1 MRAHVKAPRK
11 QLLSASGIALA
22 TALAASGSVAQAQSF
37 QATPTSTFGS
47 VSINTG
53 SGTTDIVVSSP
64 SAVIN
69 WTPNDTAATGGPI
82 IFQSAGT
89 TATFT
94 NNPASNGDFA
104 VLNRIIPSGSTRA
117 IQFDGT
123 VVSRL
128 QSAAGGSAPGGTV
141 FFYSPG
147 GILIG
152 ASSVFDVGNLVLTTS
167 DLNYSTTDGSFD
179 TSGAYVFQPVS
190 VAGSQIVVS
199 AGAQL
204 GATTDGSYIAMVAPS
219 VTNNG
224 TITVNGSAALV
235 AADAATITFSP
246 NGLFD
251 IQVDSG
257 TSATGTVASNNG
269 TITGPA
275 ASNPDFFHRI
285 YMVAVPKNDA
295 ITMAIGAGSSLGF
308 DIAGAADVIGN
319 TVVLSAGNDVAG
331 GSAQSFA
338 SSGGGTGLANISGGD
353 ADFTSNLEARLTG
366 QFQLGSGSSA
376 GLDFA
381 SNVFA
386 SSTGGDVS
394 VFANAGGQV
403 SFGANVE
410 FHADRS
416 GSSASVLAVGG
427 SAHLYATD
435 GGTID
440 VTGDVHL
447 SANGFGAPAISPD
460 TNAGD
465 AQGGFAKIQSNNG
478 GQIDITGN
486 VQLDAIGFGGQAQS
500 VGTGAGTGT
509 GGTAWILSTG
519 TGGSQVNIQG
529 TALLD
534 ATGRGYDGAGCV
546 TCALDG
552 GSAQGG
558 LAAIRANGDSTIA
571 IGAASALSAR
581 AQAGSSA
588 SGAGGNA
595 TGGLISVYA
604 LDTASLSL
612 QALDGF
618 ADAIGGDGAT
628 VGGSALGGNVS
639 VYTIA
644 TSGSGLVINGLAR
657 FDASAFG
664 SNGFGSVG
672 SSGSASGGSV
682 NLFANTTSIT
692 ITGALDVTA
701 NASGASGTGL
711 TTPATGGFV
720 TAEARNGATLSASSG
735 ISLTANATGAVAGD
749 TADAGDAT
757 GGTVDVFANGGTI
770 QTTDLF
776 MSANGSGGAQFG
788 SGASGDG
795 TGGLARLRVSTGG
808 SLAASGDIAVAA
820 TGRGGDAS
828 DGTGAGGTGTGT
840 GGTARIAMTGGQL
853 SAGGS
858 FSFVAEGY
866 GGPGMIAGFGQGGL
880 VDIGIADATFATSGI
895 SYIGAIGSG
904 GDVFGFAS
912 GGSAGGATGGA
923 ISFNAN
929 RSTVHLSQTGSI
941 TFEATG
947 YAGSGR
953 SSADGQGGTIT
964 FTAGSSTVDSFD
976 GLNLFSEG
984 VGSDGQSGG
993 NGGTGRGGTISLNA
1007 NASLTAPTL
1016 ITAPTVSISTTGRGG
1031 TGGTGE
1037 PIGEVGGDGGLGQGG
1052 TINLNAAVDG
1062 GLISTGQLNANA
1074 SGVGGNG
1081 ALGTMNSPTG
1091 DRGGNGGAAL
1101 GGQINLNSF
1110 AASGGSG
1117 AGGYELG
1124 FVIINAGALG
1134 GAGGD
1139 GGEGPT
1145 PGVGGNGGSA
1155 TGGTI
1160 NLLFDRGG
1168 SLLSSTDG
1176 FNALADA
1183 TGGNSGTCGVTCS
1196 AAGGTAVGGSINLG
1210 SNGATTGNEVSFTAG
1225 LNLSAFGSGGGSSG
1239 GAGGNGT
1246 GGNIAVRLGS
1256 GLSFAA
1262 DDVTISAT
1270 GEGGD
1275 QFTSLSGGNGAGGNA
1290 SFTASGT
1297 STAGISGTLAI
1308 YSDGTGGAGRDV
1320 GANGGNGT
1328 GGTSRLYSDGGS
1340 ITIDGG
1346 ATIEASGFGGA
1357 GYLNGPSGLG
1367 GAGTGGTALLTV
1379 GTPDDLGNNGS
1390 IDIGGFTF
1398 VTSEGT
1404 GGDSFAGGVGTGGFV
1419 GISARQGTLVLG
1431 QTFATAD
1438 GFGGFGQFG
1447 GAGGAAQGGEVEVF
1461 ANSAL
1466 EGASSVTISNLVADS
1481 SAFGG
1486 FGGLASSPTGN
1497 GGAGGDATGGTALIF
1512 GTAGN
1517 GQLQINSVNVSA
1529 GGFGGGGGDGLNG
1542 GAGGTG
1548 AGGRVQLGTASG
1560 LATGAINSG
1569 SATFGSVL
1577 TSASG
1582 VGGDGGAGDLSF
1594 GTGGSGALGA
1604 AGGSTLLVR
1613 GSQVTITGSGS
1624 FNAHGTGGN
1633 GGDGATAGSSGNA
1646 TVGTNVATDRVS
1658 GAALVVT
1665 HRFQQPGQ
1673 LGSLTAGDLS
1683 FSAIAVGGTGAT
1695 SGTGTIIGD
1704 AIDMEMNGGSLTG
1717 TNASFVAI
1725 ADNVAAGA
1733 LADYV
1738 SLTNSTADLSGSLF
1752 LSTPNAFSILLD
1764 QSTLTAA
1771 NVAIDAGNWVLPG
1784 TAPASVGTLTGTN
1797 SLSLSSGQDIVG
1809 YANLSTQG
1817 SLTLQALG
1825 RIDLGALFAVGAIDV
1840 TAGGAISLG
1849 DLTSS
1854 DSIDLETLGVTVT
1867 GNMTAATSV
1876 TVQSAGSVTT
1886 GNISA
1891 GTGTPNGSNG
1901 DLYSVGITSGGSVQT
1916 GSIFAASDAGISAVG
1931 SVTTGFVRAYDTLLL
1946 AGTGVTIDS
1955 LSIVNRTL
1963 IANASMAA
1971 LGQTA
1976 NGFDKELVFATAPV
1990 AVGGAVRITN
2000 SSGSG
2005 SLTAGV
2011 GGDLTTGNLSVSNS
2025 LRLSAG
2031 GSLTVGQVSAGSG
2044 TPTASGA
2051 GLISIAADGNVST
2064 GNLTSSGDVRVASGG
2079 GLGTGTVV
2087 GYDVLLGSVGD
2098 LSITGLNVVNRVLIA
2113 NSSMQAL
2120 GQTTNGFDKELVFGA
2135 TPVALTGAVT
2145 ISNNSS
2151 VGSLRIAAGTGVTT
2165 GNVFS
2170 GGRIGITANGPLTF
2184 SSLQAQNDRIEII
2197 SRNQSITTASL
2208 VSGSD
2213 ILASGATAL
2222 NLGTVRGRDVVL
2234 LSGGTASVQTALA
2247 GAVFSATGQLT
2258 NATGRLL
2265 IAGSSMLPT
2274 TAQPGSIN
2282 YPAIFAAT
2290 PAATGSNVTIGNV
2303 AIAGRIAVATEG
2315 DFSGAG
2321 MRSFNDIKIEA
2332 AGTATVAR
2340 RWLATQVRIV
2350 SGDISIIDN
2359 GNATLPTGQT
2369 ILSGIQTAETGF
2381 VDLISNSTRTALIG
2395 DGLAANGGYALSN
2408 AEIGLVSTGEFVIAA
2423 VDRSANAT
2431 DMLIGN
2437 VSLVAGG
2444 AIGSTNVAGTTGRV
2458 IFASGELQTEIPG
2471 GAIRVVGAITGT
2483 GFAQSNVLE
2492 FTTGRFEL
2500 DAATGSINLTSASQL
2515 GSTAP
2520 LGGVLE
2526 INADH
2531 IHVASGS
2538 ILEKLAADPFYE
2550 GRIAELNAPASV
2562 QRPEG
2567 VLRSLGLDLYP
2578 TGTLYIQNTG
2588 TTLNPAGFLAD
2599 ADLTDVTAPTNSAAG
2614 SISIVVNGAFQT
2626 PDGIVTGAA
2635 AHGLVVNSP
2644 DADFTPF
2651 TADSQ
2656 INGCLF
2662 SVASCASAMEGPDTI
2677 GSISGQIEIISNE
2690 TLGSTPAFVEEPS
2703 GPTSDE
2709 NSDDP
2714 AQEEQQQEER
2724 ANEGEDAASSPIAPP
2739 PQLIDSKPLDPVG
2752 QIEQPVAGSGNPAL
2766 IGSVVNEDSA
2776 EGDAQ

>member
-1 MRAHVKAPRK
+1 MRALVKAPRK

-22 TALAASGSVAQAQSF
+22 AALAASGSAAQAQSF

-47 VSINTG
+47 VSINQG

-69 WTPNDTAATGGPI
+69 WTPTDTATTGGPI

-89 TATFT
+89 TATFS
-94 NNPASNGDFA
+94 NNPASNSDFA
-104 VLNRIIPSGSTRA
+104 VLNRIIPSGSTRP

-128 QSAAGGSAPGGTV
+128 QSAAGGSAAGGTV

-167 DLNYSTTDGSFD
+167 DLNYNTTDGSFD
-179 TSGAYVFQPVS
+179 TSGAYVFQPAS

-219 VTNNG
+219 VVNNG

-246 NGLFD
+246 SGLFD
-251 IQVDSG
+251 IQIDSG
-257 TSATGTVASNNG
+257 TSATGTVAANNG

-275 ASNPDFFHRI
+275 ATDPSFLHRI

-308 DIAGAADVIGN
+308 DIAGAADVNGN
-319 TVVLSAGNDVAG
+319 TIVLSAGNNVVG
-331 GSAQSFA
+331 GSAQNFA
-338 SSGGGTGLANISGGD
+338 SSGGGTGLAGISGGD

-366 QFQLGSGSSA
+366 QFQLGSGTSA
-376 GLDFA
+376 GLNFA
-381 SNVFA
+381 SNVFV
-386 SSTGGDVS
+386 SSSGGDVS
-394 VFANAGGQV
+394 IFANAGGQV
-403 SFGANVE
+403 NFAANVE
-410 FHADRS
+410 FYADRS
-416 GSSASVLAVGG
+416 SGNPAVAAVGG
-427 SAHLYATD
+427 QAELYATD

-440 VTGDVHL
+440 VAGDVHL
-447 SANGFGAPAISPD
+447 SANGYGAAAISPG
-460 TNAGD
+460 TSAGNG
-465 AQGGFAKIQSNNG
+465 QGGFAKVQSNNG
-478 GQIDITGN
+478 GAITISGD
-486 VQLDAIGFGGQAQS
+486 VQLDAIGFGGQTQS
-500 VGTGAGTGT
+500 VNTGAGTGT

-529 TALLD
+529 AALLD
-534 ATGRGYDGAGCV
+534 ASGRGYDGNGCV
-546 TCALDG
+546 TCTLDG
-552 GSAQGG
+552 GSAFGG
-558 LAAIRANGDSTIA
+558 LAAIRANGDSAIA
-571 IGAASALSAR
+571 IGGSSNLTAQ

-588 SGAGGNA
+588 NISGGNA
-595 TGGLISVYA
+595 TGGQISVFA

-612 QALDGF
+612 HAISGF
-618 ADAIGGDGAT
+618 ANAIAGDGTTA
-628 VGGSALGGNVS
+628 GGSALGGNVS
-639 VYTIA
+639 LSTSA
-644 TSGSGLVINGLAR
+644 TSGPGVVINGQAR
-657 FDASAFG
+657 LDASAFG
-664 SNGFGSVG
+664 GNGFGSVG
-672 SSGSASGGSV
+672 SSGSATGGSV

-692 ITGALDVTA
+692 ISDLLDVTA
-701 NASGASGTGL
+701 AASGASATGL
-711 TTPATGGFV
+711 ASPVTGGFV
-720 TAEARNGATLSASSG
+720 TAEARNGATLSASAG
-735 ISLTANATGAVAGD
+735 ISLTANATGAVTGD

-757 GGTVDVFANGGTI
+757 GGTVDVFANGGTV

-776 MSANGSGGAQFG
+776 VSANGSGGTQFG
-788 SGASGDG
+788 FGPSGDG
-795 TGGLARLRVSTGG
+795 TGGLARLRVSPGG
-808 SLAASGDIAVAA
+808 VLAASGDISVAA

-828 DGTGAGGTGTGT
+828 DGTGAGGSGT
-840 GGTARIAMTGGQL
+840 GGTAQIVMTGGQL
-853 SAGGS
+853 SGGAA

-866 GGPGMIAGFGQGGL
+866 GGGGTFAGSGQGGV
-880 VDIGIADATFATSGI
+880 VDIAISDASFVTNGI

-904 GDVFGFAS
+904 GDDTSFGS
-912 GGSAGGATGGA
+912 GGSAGGATGGT
-923 ISFNAN
+923 ITFNAN
-929 RSTVHLSQTGSI
+929 RSTVHLSQTGSVS
-941 TFEATG
+941 FEATG
-947 YAGSGR
+947 FAGGGQ
-953 SSADGQGGTIT
+953 SSAVGQGGTIS

-984 VGSDGQSGG
+984 FGSTSRA
-993 NGGTGRGGTISLNA
+993 GGTGGAGRGGTITVNA
-1007 NASLTAPTL
+1007 NAALTAPTL
-1016 ITAPTVSISTTGRGG
+1016 VSAPSISISTVGRGG
-1031 TGGTGE
+1031 AGGTA
-1037 PIGEVGGDGGLGQGG
+1037 PAIGNPGGDGGLGQGG

-1062 GLISTGQLNANA
+1062 GSISTSQIFANA
-1074 SGVGGNG
+1074 SGVGGSG
-1081 ALGTMNSPTG
+1081 ALGTMNSPNG
-1091 DRGGNGGAAL
+1091 DSGGNGGAAL
-1101 GGQINLNSF
+1101 GGQINLNSV

-1117 AGGYELG
+1117 AGGYDLG
-1124 FVIINAGALG
+1124 FAVLNAGALG
-1134 GAGGD
+1134 GAGGN

-1145 PGVGGNGGSA
+1145 PGAGGSGGSA

-1183 TGGNSGTCGVTCS
+1183 TGGNSGSCGITCS
-1196 AAGGTAVGGSINLG
+1196 AAGGAAVGGSINLV
-1210 SNGATTGNEVSFTAG
+1210 SNGATSGNAVSFTGG
-1225 LNLSAFGSGGGSSG
+1225 LNLSAFGSGGGSYG
-1239 GAGGNGT
+1239 AAGGDGAGGNVV
-1246 GGNIAVRLGS
+1246 ARLGS

-1262 DDVTISAT
+1262 DDVTISVT

-1275 QFTSLSGGNGAGGNA
+1275 QFTSLGGGNGTGGNA
-1290 SFTASGT
+1290 SFIASGT
-1297 STAGISGTLAI
+1297 STATISGTLAI
-1308 YSDGTGGAGRDV
+1308 YSDGTGGDGRDV
-1320 GANGGNGT
+1320 GANGGIGT
-1328 GGTSRLYSDGGS
+1328 GGTSRLYSDGGT
-1340 ITIDGG
+1340 ITIAGG

-1357 GYLNGPSGLG
+1357 GFLNGPSGLG
-1367 GAGTGGTALLTV
+1367 GAGAGGTALLTV
-1379 GTPDDLGNNGS
+1379 GTPDAIGNNGS

-1404 GGDSFAGGVGTGGFV
+1404 GGDSFAGGIGTGGFV
-1419 GISARQGTLVLG
+1419 GISARQGTLALG
-1431 QTFATAD
+1431 QTFATVD

-1447 GAGGAAQGGEVEVF
+1447 GAGGAAQGGEIEVF

-1466 EGASSVTISNLVADS
+1466 EGASSVTISNLNADS

-1486 FGGLASSPTGN
+1486 FGGLASSPTDN
-1497 GGAGGDATGGTALIF
+1497 GGAGGDAAGGTVLIF

-1517 GQLQINSVNVSA
+1517 GQLQITSVNASA
-1529 GGFGGGGGDGLNG
+1529 GGFGGGGGDGLTG
-1542 GAGGTG
+1542 GAGGDGTG
-1548 AGGRVQLGTASG
+1548 GGVQLGTSSG
-1560 LATGAINSG
+1560 LDTGAINTG

-1582 VGGDGGAGDLSF
+1582 GGGDGGAGDLSL
-1594 GTGGSGALGA
+1594 GTGGNGGLGA

-1613 GSQVTITGSGS
+1613 GSQVTITGIGS

-1633 GGDGATAGSSGNA
+1633 GGDGATGGTGGNA
-1646 TVGTNVATDRVS
+1646 TVGNNSATNLVS
-1658 GAALVVT
+1658 GVALVVT
-1665 HRFQQPGQ
+1665 NRFQQPSQ
-1673 LGSLTAGDLS
+1673 TGSLSAGDLN
-1683 FSAIAVGGTGAT
+1683 FSAIASGGAGAT
-1695 SGTGTIIGD
+1695 NGIGTIIGD
-1704 AIDMEMNGGSLTG
+1704 AIDLEMVGGSFTG

-1725 ADNVAAGA
+1725 ADNVAANA
-1733 LADYV
+1733 LSDYV
-1738 SLTNSTADLSGSLF
+1738 SLTNSTANLSGSLF
-1752 LSTPNAFSILLD
+1752 FSTPNAFSLLLD

-1771 NVAIDAGNWVLPG
+1771 NVAIEASNWVLPG

-1825 RIDLGALFAVGAIDV
+1825 RIDLGSLFAVGAIDV
-1840 TAGGAISLG
+1840 TAGGDISLG
-1849 DLTSS
+1849 DLTSG

-1867 GNMTAATSV
+1867 GNMVAGTSV

-1886 GNISA
+1886 GNLSA

-1931 SVTTGFVRAYDTLLL
+1931 SISTGLVRAFDTLLL
-1946 AGTGVTIDS
+1946 AGSSVTVDS
-1955 LSIVNRTL
+1955 LSVINRTL
-1963 IANASMAA
+1963 IANASMAT

-1976 NGFDKELVFATAPV
+1976 NGFDKELVYAAAPV
-1990 AVGGAVRITN
+1990 ATGGPVQITN
-2000 SSGSG
+2000 ASGSG
-2005 SLTAGV
+2005 SLTVAAG
-2011 GGDLTTGNLSVSNS
+2011 GSLTTGNLSVSNS
-2025 LRLSAG
+2025 LRLAG
-2031 GSLTVGQVSAGSG
+2031 GGSVTLGQLSAGSG
-2044 TPTASGA
+2044 TPTASGT
-2051 GLISIAADGNVST
+2051 GLISIASDGNVST

-2079 GLGTGTVV
+2079 GLSTGTVV

-2098 LSITGLNVVNRVLIA
+2098 VSVSGLNVVNRVLIA

-2135 TPVALTGAVT
+2135 TPVALSGSVT
-2145 ISNNSS
+2145 ISNNST

-2165 GNVFS
+2165 ANVSS
-2170 GGRIGITANGPLTF
+2170 GGRIGITANGAMSF
-2184 SSLQAQNDRIEII
+2184 GNLQAQTDRIELITR
-2197 SRNQSITTASL
+2197 SQSITAASL
-2208 VSGSD
+2208 ISGSD
-2213 ILASGATAL
+2213 ILASGTSSL

-2234 LSGGTASVQTALA
+2234 LSGGTVSVQTVLA
-2247 GAVFSATGQLT
+2247 GAIFTATGQIT
-2258 NATGRLL
+2258 NAVGRLL
-2265 IAGSSMLPT
+2265 IADNSMLPV
-2274 TAQPGSIN
+2274 TAQPGSID
-2282 YPAIFAAT
+2282 YAAIFATT
-2290 PAATGSNVTIGNV
+2290 PIITGSDVTIGNA
-2303 AIAGRIAVATEG
+2303 AIAGRIAVATDG
-2315 DFSGAG
+2315 DFFGAG
-2321 MRSFNDIKIEA
+2321 MRAFGDIKIESF
-2332 AGTATVAR
+2332 GTVTVGR
-2340 RWLATQVRIV
+2340 RWLANQVRIV
-2350 SGDISIIDN
+2350 SSDISIIDN
-2359 GNATLPTGQT
+2359 GSATLPTGQT
-2369 ILSGIQTAETGF
+2369 ILSGIQTTDTGF

-2395 DGLAANGGYALSN
+2395 DGLTANGGYALSN
-2408 AEIGLVSTGEFVIAA
+2408 AEIGLVSTGELLIAA

-2444 AIGSTNVAGTTGRV
+2444 AIGSTNAAGTAGKIV
-2458 IFASGELQTEIPG
+2458 FASGDLLTETPG
-2471 GAIRVVGAITGT
+2471 GAIRVVGTISGT
-2483 GFAQSNVLE
+2483 GFAQSNILE

-2500 DAATGSINLTSASQL
+2500 DASTGAINLTSASQA
-2515 GSTAP
+2515 GATAP

-2538 ILEKLAADPFYE
+2538 ILEKLVADPLYE

-2588 TTLNPAGFLAD
+2588 TALNPAGFLAD
-2599 ADLTDVTAPTNSAAG
+2599 ADLTDVTAPASAAAG

-2626 PDGIVTGAA
+2626 PGGIVSGAA

-2651 TADSQ
+2651 TTDSQ

-2677 GSISGQIEIISNE
+2677 GAISGQIAIISTE

-2703 GPTSDE
+2703 APTSDAE
-2709 NSDDP
+2709 SDDP

-2724 ANEGEDAASSPIAPP
+2724 ATEGEDAASSPIAPP

-2766 IGSVVNEDSA
+2766 IGSIVNENSA
-2776 EGDAQ
+2776 EGEAQ

>member
-94 NNPASNGDFA
+94 NSPASNGDFA

-275 ASNPDFFHRI
+275 ASNPDIFHRI

-319 TVVLSAGNDVAG
+319 TVVLSAGRDVISG
-331 GSAQSFA
+331 NVSTPSG
-338 SSGGGTGLANISGGD
+338 GGGTGLASVIGGD
-353 ADFTSNLEARLTG
+353 AEITSDFTARATG
-366 QFQLGSGSSA
+366 SVSLGSGTSA
-376 GLDFA
+376 GLNFA
-381 SNVFA
+381 ANVLIEA
-386 SSTGGDVS
+386 TGGAS
-394 VFANAGGQV
+394 GLFANAGGSV
-403 SFGANVE
+403 NVAGNVE
-410 FHADRS
+410 THVDVVGTDPAV
-416 GSSASVLAVGG
+416 SAVAFRTE
-427 SAHLYATD
+427 LYATD
-435 GGTID
+435 GGVIN
-440 VTGDVHL
+440 VAGDVL
-447 SANGFGAPAISPD
+447 LTAIGSGASQFSPGF
-460 TNAGD
+460 NAGTG
-465 AQGGFAKIQSNNG
+465 QGGFAIIQANNG
-478 GQIDITGN
+478 GQINIGGSASLQAN
-486 VQLDAIGFGGQAQS
+486 GFGGIGRTIG
-500 VGTGAGTGT
+500 VG
-509 GGTAWILSTG
+509 GGTALGGTAAILSTG
-519 TGGSQVNIQG
+519 TGGAGVSI
-529 TALLD
+529 
-534 ATGRGYDGAGCV
+534 DGPVEVQAFANASGGSGCV
-546 TCALDG
+546 TCVVDG
-552 GSAQGG
+552 GNAVGG
-558 LAAIRANGDSTIA
+558 LAAIRASGDASIA
-571 IGAASALSAR
+571 IGGLSSLTAFGG
-581 AQAGSSA
+581 AGGSITA
-588 SGAGGNA
+588 AGGNA
-595 TGGLISVYA
+595 TGGQVNLMAS
-604 LDTASLSL
+604 DTASISL
-612 QALDGF
+612 AGVSGF
-618 ADAIGGDGAT
+618 ADASSGIGETFGGTAQGGD
-628 VGGSALGGNVS
+628 VS
-639 VYTIA
+639 VVTTA
-644 TSGSGLVINGLAR
+644 TSGIGIGIAGQAH
-657 FDASAFG
+657 FDASAY
-664 SNGFGSVG
+664 NN
-672 SSGSASGGSV
+672 AGGGPGGQ
-682 NLFANTTSIT
+682 A
-692 ITGALDVTA
+692 GA
-701 NASGASGTGL
+701 
-711 TTPATGGFV
+711 
-720 TAEARNGATLSASSG
+720 
-735 ISLTANATGAVAGD
+735 
-749 TADAGDAT
+749 AT
-757 GGTVDVFANGGTI
+757 GGTVTLLSDTTGITVSDDLTAAASGFAGPGSPGTLQVLGGSVSVEARNGGFLSAATGITMTANAIGADTGDATNARSATGGSVDLFANGGTI
-770 QTTDLF
+770 QTTHLF

-828 DGTGAGGTGTGT
+828 DGTGAGGTGT

-1074 SGVGGNG
+1074 SGVGGSG

-1145 PGVGGNGGSA
+1145 PGAGGNGGSA

-1168 SLLSSTDG
+1168 SVLSSTDG

-1308 YSDGTGGAGRDV
+1308 YSDGTGGGGRDV

-1529 GGFGGGGGDGLNG
+1529 GGFGGSGGDGLNG
-1542 GAGGTG
+1542 GAGGAG

-1784 TAPASVGTLTGTN
+1784 TAPASVGTLIGTN

-1876 TVQSAGSVTT
+1876 TMQSAGSVTT

-1976 NGFDKELVFATAPV
+1976 NGFDKELVFAAAPV

-2005 SLTAGV
+2005 SLTAGA

-2044 TPTASGA
+2044 TPT
-2051 GLISIAADGNVST
+2051 
-2064 GNLTSSGDVRVASGG
+2064 NLTSSGDVRVASGG

-2098 LSITGLNVVNRVLIA
+2098 LSITGLNVVNRALIA

-2197 SRNQSITTASL
+2197 SRNQSITAASL

-2265 IAGSSMLPT
+2265 IASSSMLPT

-2340 RWLATQVRIV
+2340 RWLATQVRIL

-2408 AEIGLVSTGEFVIAA
+2408 AEIGLVSTGELVIAA

-2444 AIGSTNVAGTTGRV
+2444 AIGSSNVAGTTGRV

-2724 ANEGEDAASSPIAPP
+2724 ATEGEDAASSPIAPP

>member
-69 WTPNDTAATGGPI
+69 WTPTDTAATGGPI
-82 IFQSAGT
+82 IFQTAGT

-94 NNPASNGDFA
+94 NNPSGTSDFA
-104 VLNRIIPSGSTRA
+104 VLNRIVPSGSTRP

-123 VVSRL
+123 VISRL

-167 DLNYSTTDGSFD
+167 DLNYSTNDGSFD

-246 NGLFD
+246 SGLFD

-257 TSATGTVASNNG
+257 TSATGTVAANNG

-275 ASNPDFFHRI
+275 ATDPSFLHRI

-319 TVVLSAGNDVAG
+319 TIVLSAGNNVVG
-331 GSAQSFA
+331 GSAQNFA
-338 SSGGGTGLANISGGD
+338 SSGGGTGLAGISGGD

-410 FHADRS
+410 FYADRS
-416 GSSASVLAVGG
+416 GSSAPVLATAG

-447 SANGFGAPAISPD
+447 SANAYGAPAISPD

-465 AQGGFAKIQSNNG
+465 ALGGFAKIQSNNG
-478 GQIDITGN
+478 GQIDIAGD

-500 VGTGAGTGT
+500 GGTGGGAGT

-529 TALLD
+529 LAFLD
-534 ATGRGYDGAGCV
+534 ASGRAYDGAGCV
-546 TCALDG
+546 TCTLDG

-571 IGAASALSAR
+571 IGAASSLSAG
-581 AQAGSSA
+581 AQAGSSTT
-588 SGAGGNA
+588 GAGGNA
-595 TGGLISVYA
+595 TGGLISVLA

-612 QALDGF
+612 QSISGF

-628 VGGSALGGNVS
+628 VGGSAQGGNVS
-639 VYTIA
+639 VSTSA
-644 TSGSGLVINGLAR
+644 TSGSGVVINGLAR

-672 SSGSASGGSV
+672 SSGSANGGSV

-692 ITGALDVTA
+692 ITGTLDVTA

-711 TTPATGGFV
+711 TSAVTGGFV
-720 TAEARNGATLSASSG
+720 TAEARNGANLSAAG
-735 ISLTANATGAVAGD
+735 ISLTANATGAVAAD
-749 TADAGDAT
+749 TTDAGDAT
-757 GGTVDVFANGGTI
+757 GGTVDVFANGGTV
-770 QTTDLF
+770 QTTGLF
-776 MSANGSGGAQFG
+776 MTANGIGGAQFG

-808 SLAASGDIAVAA
+808 SLAATGDISVAA

-828 DGTGAGGTGTGT
+828 DGTGAGGVGT

-853 SAGGS
+853 SGGAS

-866 GGPGMIAGFGQGGL
+866 GGAGMTAGFGQGGL
-880 VDIGIADATFATSGI
+880 VDIGIADATFTTSGI

-923 ISFNAN
+923 ITFNAN
-929 RSTVHLSQTGSI
+929 RSTVHLSQTGSV

-953 SSADGQGGTIT
+953 SSAEGQGGTIT

-1007 NASLTAPTL
+1007 NAGLTASTL

-1037 PIGEVGGDGGLGQGG
+1037 PIGAVGGDGGLGQGG

-1074 SGVGGNG
+1074 AGVGGSG

-1117 AGGYELG
+1117 AGGYDLG
-1124 FVIINAGALG
+1124 FVVINAGALG

-1145 PGVGGNGGSA
+1145 PGAGGNGGSA

-1183 TGGNSGTCGVTCS
+1183 NGGNSGSCGITCS
-1196 AAGGTAVGGSINLG
+1196 AAGGSAVGGAINLG
-1210 SNGATTGNEVSFTAG
+1210 SNGATIGNEVSFTGG
-1225 LNLSAFGSGGGSSG
+1225 LNLSAFGSGGGSYG
-1239 GAGGNGT
+1239 TAGGNGT
-1246 GGNIAVRLGS
+1246 GGNVAVRLGS

-1275 QFTSLSGGNGAGGNA
+1275 QFTALAGGNGMGGNA

-1297 STAGISGTLAI
+1297 STAAISGTLAI
-1308 YSDGTGGAGRDV
+1308 YSDGTGGSGRDV

-1379 GTPDDLGNNGS
+1379 GTPDLIGNNGS

-1447 GAGGAAQGGEVEVF
+1447 GAGGFAQGGEIEVF

-1466 EGASSVTISNLVADS
+1466 EGPSSVTISNLNADS

-1497 GGAGGDATGGTALIF
+1497 GGAGGGAAGGTVLMF

-1517 GQLQINSVNVSA
+1517 GQLQINSVNASA

-1542 GAGGTG
+1542 GAGGAG
-1548 AGGRVQLGTASG
+1548 AGGGVQLGTVSG
-1560 LATGAINSG
+1560 LATGAINTG

-1594 GTGGSGALGA
+1594 GTGGSGGLGA

-1613 GSQVTITGSGS
+1613 GSQVTITGIGS

-1633 GGDGATAGSSGNA
+1633 GGDGATGGAGGNA
-1646 TVGTNVATDRVS
+1646 TVGSSNASSLFSGVALAVTN
-1658 GAALVVT
+1658 
-1665 HRFQQPGQ
+1665 RFQQPSQ
-1673 LGSLTAGDLS
+1673 TGSLNAGDLN
-1683 FSAIAVGGTGAT
+1683 FSAIAAGGAGA
-1695 SGTGTIIGD
+1695 SAGTGTIIDD
-1704 AIDMEMNGGSLTG
+1704 AINLEMNGGDWTG

-1725 ADNVAAGA
+1725 ADGVATGA

-1738 SLTNSTADLSGSLF
+1738 SLTNSTANLSGSLF
-1752 LSTPNAFSILLD
+1752 LSTPNAFSLLLD
-1764 QSTLTAA
+1764 QSSLTAA
-1771 NVAIDAGNWVLPG
+1771 NVVVEAGNWVLPG

-1825 RIDLGALFAVGAIDV
+1825 RIDLGSLFAVGAIDV
-1840 TAGGAISLG
+1840 TASGDISLG
-1849 DLTSS
+1849 NLTSS
-1854 DSIDLETLGVTVT
+1854 DSIDLETLGVTVS

-1901 DLYSVGITSGGSVQT
+1901 DLYSVGITSGGSVLT

-1931 SVTTGFVRAYDTLLL
+1931 SISTGFVRAFDTLLL
-1946 AGTGVTIDS
+1946 AGSGVTVDS
-1955 LSIVNRTL
+1955 LSVINRTL

-1976 NGFDKELVFATAPV
+1976 NGFDKELVFAAAPV
-1990 AVGGAVRITN
+1990 ATGGPVQITN
-2000 SSGSG
+2000 ASGSG
-2005 SLTAGV
+2005 SLTVTAG
-2011 GGDLTTGNLSVSNS
+2011 GSLTTGNLSVSNS
-2025 LRLSAG
+2025 LRLIGG
-2031 GSLTVGQVSAGSG
+2031 GSATLGQLSAGSG

-2064 GNLTSSGDVRVASGG
+2064 GNLTSSGDIRVASGG
-2079 GLGTGTVV
+2079 GLSTGNLV

-2120 GQTTNGFDKELVFGA
+2120 GQTANGFDKELVFGA

-2165 GNVFS
+2165 ANVFS
-2170 GGRIGITANGPLTF
+2170 GGRIGIIANGPMNF
-2184 SSLQAQNDRIEII
+2184 GSLQAQTDRIELITR
-2197 SRNQSITTASL
+2197 SQSITAASL
-2208 VSGSD
+2208 ISGSD
-2213 ILASGATAL
+2213 ILASGTSAL

-2234 LSGGTASVQTALA
+2234 LSGGTVSVQTVLA
-2247 GAVFSATGQLT
+2247 GAIFTATGQIT
-2258 NATGRLL
+2258 NAVGRLL
-2265 IAGSSMLPT
+2265 IADNSMLPI
-2274 TAQPGSIN
+2274 TAQPGSID
-2282 YPAIFAAT
+2282 YAAIFAAT
-2290 PAATGSNVTIGNV
+2290 PIITGSDVTIGNV
-2303 AIAGRIAVATEG
+2303 AIAGRIAVATDG
-2315 DFSGAG
+2315 DFFGAG
-2321 MRSFNDIKIEA
+2321 MRAFGDIKIDA
-2332 AGTATVAR
+2332 VGTVTVGR
-2340 RWLATQVRIV
+2340 RWLANQVRIV
-2350 SGDISIIDN
+2350 SSDISIIDN

-2381 VDLISNSTRTALIG
+2381 VDLISTSTRTALIG
-2395 DGLAANGGYALSN
+2395 DGLAGNGGYALSN
-2408 AEIGLVSTGEFVIAA
+2408 AEIGLVSTRELLIAA

-2444 AIGSTNVAGTTGRV
+2444 AIGSTNLAGTTGRI
-2458 IFASGELQTEIPG
+2458 IFASGDLQTETPG

-2483 GFAQSNVLE
+2483 GFGQSNVLE
-2492 FTTGRFEL
+2492 FSTGRFEL
-2500 DAATGSINLTSASQL
+2500 DAATGSINLTSASQ
-2515 GSTAP
+2515 SSATAP

-2599 ADLTDVTAPTNSAAG
+2599 ADLTDVTAPSSSAAG
-2614 SISIVVNGAFQT
+2614 SISVIVNGAFQT
-2626 PDGIVTGAA
+2626 PDGIVSGAA

-2662 SVASCASAMEGPDTI
+2662 SVASCASAVEGPDTI

-2703 GPTSDE
+2703 APTSSDE
-2709 NSDDP
+2709 GDDP
-2714 AQEEQQQEER
+2714 AQEEQQQEEQ
-2724 ANEGEDAASSPIAPP
+2724 AAEGEDAASSPIAPP
-2739 PQLIDSKPLDPVG
+2739 PQLIDSKPLDPLG

>member
-1 MRAHVKAPRK
+1 MRALVKAPRK

-69 WTPNDTAATGGPI
+69 WTPTDTAATGGPI

-295 ITMAIGAGSSLGF
+295 ITMAIGAGSSMGF

-319 TVVLSAGNDVAG
+319 TVVLSAGRDVISG
-331 GSAQSFA
+331 NVSTPSG
-338 SSGGGTGLANISGGD
+338 GGGTGLASVIGGD
-353 ADFTSNLEARLTG
+353 ADITSDFTARSTGSVNLA
-366 QFQLGSGSSA
+366 SGTSA
-376 GLDFA
+376 GLNFA
-381 SNVFA
+381 ANVLIEA
-386 SSTGGDVS
+386 TGGDS
-394 VFANAGGQV
+394 GLFANAGGSV
-403 SFGANVE
+403 NVAGNVE
-410 FHADRS
+410 THVDVAGTDPAV
-416 GSSASVLAVGG
+416 SAVAFRTE
-427 SAHLYATD
+427 LYATD
-435 GGTID
+435 GGVIN
-440 VTGDVHL
+440 VAGDVL
-447 SANGFGAPAISPD
+447 LTAIGSGASQFSPGF
-460 TNAGD
+460 NAGTG
-465 AQGGFAKIQSNNG
+465 QGGIAIIQANNG
-478 GQIDITGN
+478 GQINIGGSASLQAN
-486 VQLDAIGFGGQAQS
+486 GFGGIGRTIG
-500 VGTGAGTGT
+500 VG
-509 GGTAWILSTG
+509 GGTALGGTAAILSTG
-519 TGGSQVNIQG
+519 TGGAGVSI
-529 TALLD
+529 
-534 ATGRGYDGAGCV
+534 DGPVEVQAFANASGGSGCV
-546 TCALDG
+546 TCVVDG
-552 GSAQGG
+552 GNAVGG
-558 LAAIRANGDSTIA
+558 LASIRASGDASIA
-571 IGAASALSAR
+571 IGGLSSLTAFGG
-581 AQAGSSA
+581 AGSSITA
-588 SGAGGNA
+588 AGGNA
-595 TGGLISVYA
+595 AGGQVSLTAS
-604 LDTASLSL
+604 DTASISL
-612 QALDGF
+612 AGVFGLAEASSGVGATAGGTAQ
-618 ADAIGGDGAT
+618 GGD
-628 VGGSALGGNVS
+628 VS
-639 VYTIA
+639 VITTATGGTGISIA
-644 TSGSGLVINGLAR
+644 GQAR
-657 FDASAFG
+657 FDASAYNSTG
-664 SNGFGSVG
+664 SGL
-672 SSGSASGGSV
+672 GGQ
-682 NLFANTTSIT
+682 A
-692 ITGALDVTA
+692 GA
-701 NASGASGTGL
+701 
-711 TTPATGGFV
+711 ATGGTVMLLSDTTDITVSEELRAAANGFAGPDSPG
-720 TAEARNGATLSASSG
+720 TFQILGGNASAEARNGGVLSAATG
-735 ISLTANATGAVAGD
+735 ITMTANAIGATTGGANNAGS
-749 TADAGDAT
+749 AT
-757 GGTVDVFANGGTI
+757 GGTVEVFANGGTV

-776 MSANGSGGAQFG
+776 MSANGSGGGQFG
-788 SGASGDG
+788 TGASGDG

-808 SLAASGDIAVAA
+808 SLATSGDIAVAA

-828 DGTGAGGTGTGT
+828 DGTGAGGVGT
-840 GGTARIAMTGGQL
+840 GGTAQIAMIGGQL

-880 VDIGIADATFATSGI
+880 VDIGIADATFAMSGI

-929 RSTVHLSQTGSI
+929 RSTVHLSQTGSA

-953 SSADGQGGTIT
+953 SSAEGQGGTIT

-1007 NASLTAPTL
+1007 NAGLTAPSL

-1037 PIGEVGGDGGLGQGG
+1037 PIGAVGGDGGLGQGG

-1074 SGVGGNG
+1074 TGVGGSG

-1117 AGGYELG
+1117 AGGYDLG
-1124 FVIINAGALG
+1124 FVVINAGALG

-1145 PGVGGNGGSA
+1145 PGAGGSGGSA

-1210 SNGATTGNEVSFTAG
+1210 SNGATTGNEVSFTGG
-1225 LNLSAFGSGGGSSG
+1225 LNLSAFGSGGGSYG
-1239 GAGGNGT
+1239 AAGGDGT

-1275 QFTSLSGGNGAGGNA
+1275 QFTSLSGGNGTGGNA
-1290 SFTASGT
+1290 SFIASGT
-1297 STAGISGTLAI
+1297 STAAISGTLAI

-1320 GANGGNGT
+1320 GTNGGSGT

-1404 GGDSFAGGVGTGGFV
+1404 GGDSLAGGVGTGGFV

-1447 GAGGAAQGGEVEVF
+1447 GAGGAAQGGEIEVF

-1486 FGGLASSPTGN
+1486 FGGLAPSPTGN

-1542 GAGGTG
+1542 GAGGAG

-1594 GTGGSGALGA
+1594 GTGGSGGLGA

-1624 FNAHGTGGN
+1624 FNAHATGGN

-1695 SGTGTIIGD
+1695 AGTGTIIGD

-1825 RIDLGALFAVGAIDV
+1825 RIDLGSLFAVGAIDV
-1840 TAGGAISLG
+1840 TAGGALSLG

-1976 NGFDKELVFATAPV
+1976 NGFDKELVFAAAPV

-2005 SLTAGV
+2005 SLTAAA

-2098 LSITGLNVVNRVLIA
+2098 LSIPGLNVVNRALIA

-2197 SRNQSITTASL
+2197 SRNQSITAASL

-2340 RWLATQVRIV
+2340 RWLATQVRIM

-2408 AEIGLVSTGEFVIAA
+2408 AEIGLVSTGELVIAA

-2483 GFAQSNVLE
+2483 GFGQSNVLE

-2500 DAATGSINLTSASQL
+2500 DAATGSINLTSASQS
-2515 GSTAP
+2515 GTTAP

-2644 DADFTPF
+2644 NADFTPF

-2677 GSISGQIEIISNE
+2677 GSISGQIAIISTQ
-2690 TLGSTPAFVEEPS
+2690 TLGSTPAFTKEPAA
-2703 GPTSDE
+2703 PTTDAE
-2709 NSDDP
+2709 GDDP
-2714 AQEEQQQEER
+2714 AQEQQGER
-2724 ANEGEDAASSPIAPP
+2724 ATEGEDAASSPIAPP
-2739 PQLIDSKPLDPVG
+2739 PQLIDSRPLDPVG